1 MFIHKVNKG
10 ESEAIK
16 VQESMP
22 ISLWTPDFRG
32 ERLLPALIK
41 TYQFEANHRY
51 LMVFFP
57 PVLRGS
63 VDLDV
68 RFLSENMP

>member
-1 MFIHKVNKG
+1 MFNHKVSMG

-16 VQESMP
+16 VQESIP
-22 ISLWTPDFRG
+22 ISLWTRDFRG

-51 LMVFFP
+51 LMIFFP

-63 VDLDV
+63 ADLDV
-68 RFLSENMP
+68 RFLSEKVP